1 MKTYI
6 DSCKKVR
13 AAYQEQNTLNFENV
27 ANITVNTD
35 SINL

>member
-6 DSCKKVR
+6 DSCKKKR
-13 AAYQEQNTLNFENV
+13 ASYPEQNTLNFENV
-27 ANITVNTD
+27 TNITINND